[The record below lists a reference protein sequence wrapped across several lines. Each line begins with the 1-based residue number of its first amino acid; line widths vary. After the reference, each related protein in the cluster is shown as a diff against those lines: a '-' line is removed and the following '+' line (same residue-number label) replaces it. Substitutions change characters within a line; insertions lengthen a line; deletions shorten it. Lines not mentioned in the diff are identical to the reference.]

1 LPRHASNSERI
12 AKMAAEAEAKAKEKA
27 AKPAKPKRARAPR
40 APKAPPRF
48 KYVWTVGP
56 AGGSAVATFPYNQR
70 AEADAEAARVGKGC
84 VVTQTRVQMEP
95 EPIV

>member
-1 LPRHASNSERI
+1 MPRHASNAERI
-12 AKMAAEAEAKAKEKA
+12 ARAAAEAEAKAKEKA
-27 AKPAKPKRARAPR
+27 AKPPRVRKPR

-56 AGGSAVATFPYNQR
+56 AGGPSVATFPYNQR
-70 AEADAEAARVGKGC
+70 AEADAEAARVGKGA

-95 EPIV
+95 DEA